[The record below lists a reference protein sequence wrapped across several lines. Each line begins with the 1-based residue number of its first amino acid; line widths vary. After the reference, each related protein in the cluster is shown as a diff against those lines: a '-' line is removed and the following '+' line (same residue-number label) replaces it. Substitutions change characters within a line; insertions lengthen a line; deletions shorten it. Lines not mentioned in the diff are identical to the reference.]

1 LEQIGEASGRNIK
14 ICNSANSL
22 KEKAIQQARDSWV
35 YWYEWGEWRKSLW
48 GRMADKSKNWKS
60 KHNPVISQN
69 KLIQDYSNQFTQD
82 LSKEINDWGS
92 NKLGDDILNPKLKQ
106 LNDVIEQELK
116 AIQAEFKSF
125 DQQFSSRLS
134 EQLKISI
141 INNINDDFVGAGG
154 FAGGIGIGG
163 ALAAALIFLAPVGI
177 VAAIITSVVAAI
189 ASAFGL
195 GILDIDGLHNKIKQ
209 KVCEL
214 GLKEFEKSKDK
225 FNQKL
230 DEIIGSLFDKRVE
243 STSRVIAQAIS
254 LYENLLEQQEKA
266 HHETLEQREA
276 EKAWISQKRQEL
288 EQVQKDIETITRKCV
303 E

>member
-1 LEQIGEASGRNIK
+1 
-14 ICNSANSL
+14 
-22 KEKAIQQARDSWV
+22 
-35 YWYEWGEWRKSLW
+35 
-48 GRMADKSKNWKS
+48 MADKSKNWKS

-92 NKLGDDILNPKLKQ
+92 NKLGDDILKPKLKQ

-125 DQQFSSRLS
+125 DQQFNSRLS
-134 EQLKISI
+134 EQLKTSI

-177 VAAIITSVVAAI
+177 VAAIITSVVAAT
-189 ASAFGL
+189 ASAFGF
-195 GILDIDGLHNKIKQ
+195 GMLDVDGLHDKIKQ
-209 KVCEL
+209 KVYEV
-214 GLKEFEKSKDK
+214 GLDNFKKSKDEFSEK
-225 FNQKL
+225 KL
-230 DEIIGSLFDKRVE
+230 DEIIGSLFNKRVE
-243 STSRVIAQAIS
+243 SASRVIAQAIS

-288 EQVQKDIETITRKCV
+288 EQVQKDIETITRECV